1 MYTFLRTHSFI
12 YMPKEGIGLASII
25 IRKNNTVATTHT
37 KKKQKQGSMQTSKQT
52 KEKNKRLMKENSHED
67 RKCRIGEIW
76 NIWR

>member
-37 KKKQKQGSMQTSKQT
+37 QKNKSKEACKQANKPKKKIRG
-52 KEKNKRLMKENSHED
+52 
-67 RKCRIGEIW
+67 
-76 NIWR
+76 